1 VNQTILL
8 LAVAAANS
16 GLAMRI
22 VEPMLPRLAS
32 DFATTVPATA
42 AVISA
47 FAFAHAGAQY
57 FHGPLGDRFGKLR
70 VVTLLTALSAV
81 AAFGC
86 ASAADLDSLIAWRF
100 ATGLFSSASMT
111 LGMAYVA
118 DVVPSATRQ
127 PVLARF
133 ISGTI
138 VGQALGPFAGGAL
151 TDLFGWRAA
160 FIALGAVFAI
170 VALVLGAG
178 TRAEWKAE
186 PRAPVPLFS
195 PVRQLAILRLPRAR
209 AVLLSVFIEMTLFY
223 GAFSLLG
230 AMLKSRFDLPFTVIG
245 LLLAGFG
252 LGGLLYTT
260 VVRWMLTRL
269 GQRGCVVAGGVIGAA
284 CYLVILATPVWPVVA
299 LCTIGLGFGFYTMH
313 NTLQTKAT
321 EMAPQS
327 RATGMSLFSMAWA
340 AGQAVGAGL
349 MGAGAS
355 AFGYAPMIAGFAVA
369 YAALGV
375 ALRARLDRL

>member
-1 VNQTILL
+1 VNQTIFL

-16 GLAMRI
+16 GLAMRL
-22 VEPMLPRLAS
+22 VEPMLPRLAD
-32 DFATTVPATA
+32 DFRTTVPATA

-47 FAFAHAGAQY
+47 FALAHAGAQY

-70 VVTLLTALSAV
+70 VMTVLLALSAV

-86 ASAADLDSLIAWRF
+86 AAATDLDSLIAWRF

-111 LGMAYVA
+111 LGMAYLA
-118 DVVPSATRQ
+118 DVVPAATRQ

-138 VGQALGPFAGGAL
+138 IGQSLGPFVGGAL

-160 FIALGAVFAI
+160 FIALGAVFAV
-170 VALVLGAG
+170 VAAVLGVG
-178 TRAEWKAE
+178 TRAEWRSE
-186 PRAPVPLFS
+186 PRSSGPLFS
-195 PVRQLAILRLPRAR
+195 PVRHLSILRLPRAR
-209 AVLLSVFIEMTLFY
+209 AVLVSVFVEMVLFY

-230 AMLKSRFDLPFTVIG
+230 AMLKARFDLPYTIIG
-245 LLLAGFG
+245 ALLAGFG
-252 LGGLLYTT
+252 IGGLIYTSA
-260 VVRWMLTRL
+260 VRWMLARL
-269 GQRGCVVAGGVIGAA
+269 GQRGCVVAGGLIGAT
-284 CYLVILATPVWPVVA
+284 CYFVILATPVWPVVG
-299 LCTIGLGFGFYTMH
+299 LCTVGLGFAFYSMH

-340 AGQAVGAGL
+340 GGQAVGAGL
-349 MGAGAS
+349 MGAGA
-355 AFGYAPMIAGFAVA
+355 AAVGYAPMIAAFAIG

-375 ALRARLDRL
+375 GLRARLGRL

>member
-1 VNQTILL
+1 VNQTIFL

-32 DFATTVPATA
+32 DFSTTVPATA

-47 FAFAHAGAQY
+47 FALAHAGAQY

-70 VVTLLTALSAV
+70 VLTALMALSAV

-86 ASAADLDSLIAWRF
+86 ALAAGLDSLIAWRF

-111 LGMAYVA
+111 LGMAYLA
-118 DVVPSATRQ
+118 DVVPAATRQ

-138 VGQALGPFAGGAL
+138 IGQSLGPFVGGAL

-160 FIALGAVFAI
+160 FVALGAVFAL
-170 VALVLGAG
+170 VAAVLAIG
-178 TRAEWKAE
+178 TRAEWRAE
-186 PRAPVPLFS
+186 PRIPGPLFS
-195 PVRQLAILRLPRAR
+195 PARHLAILRQPRAR
-209 AVLLSVFIEMTLFY
+209 AVLVSVFVEMVLFY

-230 AMLKSRFDLPFTVIG
+230 AMLKARFDLPYTVIG

-252 LGGLLYTT
+252 IGGLAYTT
-260 VVRWMLTRL
+260 VVRWMLARL
-269 GQRGCVVAGGVIGAA
+269 GQRGCVITGGFIGAA
-284 CYLVILATPVWPVVA
+284 CYLVILATPAWPVVG
-299 LCTIGLGFGFYTMH
+299 LCTIGLGFAFYAMH

-349 MGAGAS
+349 MGAGA
-355 AFGYAPMIAGFAVA
+355 AALGFAPMIAGFAIA

-375 ALRARLDRL
+375 VLRARLDRL

>member
-1 VNQTILL
+1 VNQTIFL

-22 VEPMLPRLAS
+22 VEPMLPRLAD
-32 DFATTVPATA
+32 DFGTTVPATA

-70 VVTLLTALSAV
+70 VLTALMALSAI
-81 AAFGC
+81 AALGC
-86 ASAADLDSLIAWRF
+86 ALAASLDSLIAWRF

-111 LGMAYVA
+111 LGMAYLA
-118 DVVPSATRQ
+118 DVVPAATRQ

-138 VGQALGPFAGGAL
+138 VGQSLGPFVGGAL

-160 FIALGAVFAI
+160 FVALGAVFAL
-170 VALVLGAG
+170 VAVVLGVG
-178 TRAEWKAE
+178 TRREWRAE
-186 PRAPVPLFS
+186 PRIPGPLFS
-195 PVRQLAILRLPRAR
+195 PVRHLAILRLPRAR
-209 AVLLSVFIEMTLFY
+209 AVLVSVFVEMVLFY

-230 AMLKSRFDLPFTVIG
+230 AMLKARFDLPYTVIG
-245 LLLAGFG
+245 ALLAGFG
-252 LGGLLYTT
+252 VGGLIYTT
-260 VVRWMLTRL
+260 AVRWMLARL
-269 GQRGCVVAGGVIGAA
+269 GQRGCVIAGGFIGAA
-284 CYLVILATPVWPVVA
+284 CYAIILATPVWPVVA
-299 LCTIGLGFGFYTMH
+299 LCTVGLGFGFYTMH
-313 NTLQTKAT
+313 NTIQTKAT
-321 EMAPQS
+321 EMAPHS

-349 MGAGAS
+349 MGAGVA
-355 AFGYAPMIAGFAVA
+355 AFGYVPMIAGFAAA

-375 ALRARLDRL
+375 ALRAKLHRL